1 MKCLGIDQIYLYL
14 EKELSSEEKNK
25 IEEHLS
31 VCLKCKNAF
40 EERSLLLQAAD
51 SLPLWQPPP
60 DFTQQVMAKIYPDK
74 VTLREWLTAVAVG
87 FSSVIAAL
95 FAFFMITGQNLMTF
109 LHSSSHILWNSVKNV
124 ALIFAKLFK
133 LASLLINIIGQLA
146 GYILENFARLT
157 SLISPEIQI
166 IIITFSII
174 LFTSII
180 IGIRRKI
187 LIGEKS

>member
-25 IEEHLS
+25 IEEHLA

-40 EERSLLLQAAD
+40 EERSLLLEASD

-60 DFTQQVMAKIYPDK
+60 DFTQQVMARIYPDK
-74 VTLREWLTAVAVG
+74 VTLREWLTALAVG

-109 LHSSSHILWNSVKNV
+109 LISSSHTLWNSVKNV
-124 ALIFAKLFK
+124 ALIFTKLFK